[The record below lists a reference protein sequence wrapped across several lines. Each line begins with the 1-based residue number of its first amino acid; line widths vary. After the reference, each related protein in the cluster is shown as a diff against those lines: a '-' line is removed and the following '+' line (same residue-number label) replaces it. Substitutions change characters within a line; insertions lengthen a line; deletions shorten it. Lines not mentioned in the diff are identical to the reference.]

1 MSDGRRAPST
11 RDPTTSPGASLRRT
25 AVIAGTVLLGLLALY
40 GLWLRDSSL
49 VRVERVE
56 VTGLTGRDAPRM
68 RARLVTAA
76 REMTTLN
83 VRTRDLEQALAA
95 HPALRRVE
103 ADARLPRTL
112 EVHVVEH
119 RPVAV
124 LRSGR
129 RDGPAV
135 AADGTLLRGLVPA
148 RPLAVVQVGRLPS
161 SEGRRLRDRRA
172 RRLVRALAAAPGPLT
187 HRFSGAA
194 EEPGRGVVLRMR
206 RGPELLLGGLHDLDV
221 KWAAAARVLADPASR
236 GAAYVDVRLPE
247 RPVAGG
253 LVEGAGGSAA
263 GTEPAVTTSASGPG
277 SASGPRA
284 ASGPVSAP
292 TATPPAG
299 ASGSTPDAPGPA
311 GVVGPVDP

>member
-1 MSDGRRAPST
+1 MSPSPRTPPARAKAAPSA
-11 RDPTTSPGASLRRT
+11 GSLRRA
-25 AVIAGTVLLGLLALY
+25 AVIAGTVLLGFLALY

-68 RARLVTAA
+68 RSRLVSAA

-83 VRTRDLEQALAA
+83 VRTRDLEEALAA

-103 ADARLPRTL
+103 ANARLPHTL

-119 RPVAV
+119 RPVAL

-135 AADGTLLRGLVPA
+135 AGDGTLLRGLKPA
-148 RPLAVVQVGRLPS
+148 HPLAVVQVGRLPS
-161 SEGRRLRDRRA
+161 GEGRRLRDRRA
-172 RRLVRALAAAPGPLT
+172 RRLVRALAAAPRPLT
-187 HRFSGAA
+187 HRLSGAA

-206 RGPELLLGGLHDLDV
+206 HGPAVVLGDLGDLDV
-221 KWAAAARVLADPASR
+221 KWAATARVLADPASR
-236 GAAYVDVRLPE
+236 GAAYVDVRMPE

-253 LVEGAGGSAA
+253 LVEPAA
-263 GTEPAVTTSASGPG
+263 EEAD
-277 SASGPRA
+277 A
-284 ASGPVSAP
+284 A
-292 TATPPAG
+292 PAG
-299 ASGSTPDAPGPA
+299 ATTGSPPASVPGAGADAGAASPIGAPSAGASDSSPAAPRTPEAVESVNP
-311 GVVGPVDP
+311 

>member
-1 MSDGRRAPST
+1 
-11 RDPTTSPGASLRRT
+11 
-25 AVIAGTVLLGLLALY
+25 
-40 GLWLRDSSL
+40 
-49 VRVERVE
+49 VERVE

-103 ADARLPRTL
+103 ADARLPHTL

-135 AADGTLLRGLVPA
+135 AAGGTLLRGLEPA
-148 RPLAVVQVGRLPS
+148 QPLAVVQVGRLPS
-161 SEGRRLRDRRA
+161 GEGRRLRDRRA

-187 HRFSGAA
+187 HRFSGVA

-206 RGPELLLGGLHDLDV
+206 RGPEVLLGDLHDLDV
-221 KWAAAARVLADPASR
+221 KWGAAARVLADPASR

-253 LVEGAGGSAA
+253 LVEGAGESAA
-263 GTEPAVTTSASGPG
+263 GTEPALTTTASGPG
-277 SASGPRA
+277 SAPGAGA
-284 ASGPVSAP
+284 ASGPASP
-292 TATPPAG
+292 PTPPAG
-299 ASGSTPDAPGPA
+299 ASGSTPDSPGPA
-311 GVVGPVDP
+311 GVVEPVDP

>member
-1 MSDGRRAPST
+1 MSTAWRASST
-11 RDPTTSPGASLRRT
+11 RVPTTPSGGSVRRT
-25 AVIAGTVLLGLLALY
+25 VVIAGTVLLGLLALY

-103 ADARLPRTL
+103 ADARLLHTL

-135 AADGTLLRGLVPA
+135 AAGGTLLRGLEPA

-206 RGPELLLGGLHDLDV
+206 RGPDVLLGDLHDLDV
-221 KWAAAARVLADPASR
+221 KWVAAARVLADPASR

-253 LVEGAGGSAA
+253 LVEGAGEPAA
-263 GTEPAVTTSASGPG
+263 GTEPVTTTASGPG
-277 SASGPRA
+277 SAPGPGA
-284 ASGPVSAP
+284 ASGPASAAP
-292 TATPPAG
+292 ATPPAG

-311 GVVGPVDP
+311 RVVERVDP